1 LKNCTT
7 TGISSFEQAVWKS
20 LEFMLFSLTLFLLT
34 FFILSILYWFIRF
47 LILLKNTIELT
58 FINILLTILLIS

>member
-20 LEFMLFSLTLFLLT
+20 LECIVFSFKLFLLT
-34 FFILSILYWFIRF
+34 FFISSILYWFIWF
-47 LILLKNTIELT
+47 LILL
-58 FINILLTILLIS
+58 